1 MSNSLVIYSSTD
13 GHTKSICER
22 IINFSDNENKV
33 KIVSLNEAANFNLS
47 EFNKIIIGASIRYGK
62 HSKDLYKFIELN
74 KSILDSKDGIFVSLA
89 RCTHGAANLC
99 DGYFDGRNIECPLHQ
114 GLFSVKD
121 GEPKA
126 APARIPL
133 KIFKTRVLVRAQDC
147 DAYLRS

>member
-1 MSNSLVIYSSTD
+1 MQKLLKSEKKRQKSWQSIVATCELDKGDVTPVIF
-13 GHTKSICER
+13 GNH
-22 IINFSDNENKV
+22 
-33 KIVSLNEAANFNLS
+33 
-47 EFNKIIIGASIRYGK
+47 
-62 HSKDLYKFIELN
+62 ELAVY
-74 KSILDSKDGIFVSLA
+74 DSKDGIFVSLA

-133 KIFKTRVLVRAQDC
+133 KIFKTRVLEGVVQIF
-147 DAYLRS
+147 L